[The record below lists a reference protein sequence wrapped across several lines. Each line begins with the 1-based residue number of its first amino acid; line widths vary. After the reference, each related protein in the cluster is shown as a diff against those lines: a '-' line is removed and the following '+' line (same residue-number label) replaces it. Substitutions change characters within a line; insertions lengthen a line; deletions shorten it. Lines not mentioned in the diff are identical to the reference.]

1 MATREIDYFS
11 FQPFALLRVFFWT
24 LLLFYC
30 AIDARYIVIVNS

>member
-11 FQPFALLRVFFWT
+11 FQPFALLRVFWT